1 MEKDKYTIEVLPL
14 SLLDENSG
22 QIDGLPQNPREITKE
37 NFELLKQNVEEYP
50 ELLNYELLKV
60 YPLDGRYVVI
70 GGNMRL
76 RTLRD
81 DGCSE
86 TLCYVLDEATDSER
100 LMAYT
105 ILDNASF
112 GRWDWE
118 KLLKDWDV
126 TMLPQWGLNLPTY
139 EDSDLDGLFDT
150 EEKEDTDKLT
160 VVIPE
165 SLADMKKAIKE
176 DVKTLLSNYNGI
188 KIQ

>member
-1 MEKDKYTIEVLPL
+1 METIKRAVLPI
-14 SLLDENSG
+14 SLLDENEG
-22 QIDGLPQNPREITKE
+22 QIEGLPTNPREITKE
-37 NFELLKQNVEEYP
+37 NFELLKQNIEDYP
-50 ELLNYELLKV
+50 ELLDYNLLKV

-76 RTLRD
+76 RALREC
-81 DGCSE
+81 GCE
-86 TLCYVLDEATDSER
+86 EIPCCILDEGTDIDR
-100 LMAYT
+100 LQAYT
-105 ILDNASF
+105 VLDNASF

-118 KLLKDWDV
+118 KLAKDWDGD
-126 TMLPQWGLNLPTY
+126 MLPQWGLNLPTY
-139 EDSDLDGLFDT
+139 EDSDLDGLFDV

-176 DVKTLLSNYNGI
+176 DVETLLSNYNGI